1 MKIAHDSRQIY
12 GSIKK
17 KSCWSTGTR
26 WWCDDANGSKVST
39 MRISSERP
47 TNRIFSMNRSHSTC
61 WLLCFFFF
69 HLYFLL
75 RRETVFS
82 SLMPSYECLRMSY
95 ECDCMNLSDVRM
107 ECALKPFQE
116 AFIIRFEMFSVRK
129 MFVAVYRLR
138 TMDRIECQCSAPLM
152 TNMNWCSGLVCENH
166 KI

>member
-1 MKIAHDSRQIY
+1 MLIHRHKMMMRRCQWIESVDDENIKWKADKSDFFY
-12 GSIKK
+12 ESI
-17 KSCWSTGTR
+17 TF
-26 WWCDDANGSKVST
+26 N
-39 MRISSERP
+39 
-47 TNRIFSMNRSHSTC
+47 
-61 WLLCFFFF
+61 LLAVVLFFF
-69 HLYFLL
+69 HPYFLL

-116 AFIIRFEMFSVRK
+116 AFIVRFEMFSVRK